1 MNQGMVLEKCQNQ
14 KLHRFESAIVK
25 AFCEASANDIHLP
38 GLPFKMSASC
48 SRCCCCFL
56 ACLTQHTVA
65 RLTRLLK
72 QAPVV
77 EKRPSP
83 ERKVA
88 ERSPFVL
95 LGYFSTS
102 GKTGDSKIRK

>member
-83 ERKVA
+83 EWKVFRKESLRFA
-88 ERSPFVL
+88 GVL
-95 LGYFSTS
+95 NF
-102 GKTGDSKIRK
+102 RKNRRL